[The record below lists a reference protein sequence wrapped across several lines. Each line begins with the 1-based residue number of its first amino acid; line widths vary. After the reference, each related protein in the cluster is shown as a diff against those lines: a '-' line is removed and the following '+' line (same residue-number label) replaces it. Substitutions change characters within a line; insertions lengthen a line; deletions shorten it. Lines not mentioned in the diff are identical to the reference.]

1 MDSCSRRRASWGE
14 ENSALKEF
22 SALRIGRLRGCAAYS
37 EGPAPSTRAM
47 RVLAALAL
55 SWVGRAARPV
65 ERLQA
70 YAEDLAA
77 QNAELAAPRPEV
89 AAPSGGVGTRRRRH
103 SRLRSWSR
111 CAA

>member
-22 SALRIGRLRGCAAYS
+22 SALRIGRLRGCAAFCS
-37 EGPAPSTRAM
+37 EGLAPATRAM

-70 YAEDLAA
+70 YAEGLAA

-89 AAPSGGVGTRRRRH
+89 AAPQAFL
-103 SRLRSWSR
+103 SR
-111 CAA
+111 